1 MISSVDGAMF
11 EKEGIDISSEEELQS
26 KLEEDEWESFP
37 SLLDLDSV
45 SSEKNKLVLE
55 CPNVLALETAS
66 LVLSVCPEASHWL
79 DVSPVLGGHE
89 SHFFFRDFVD
99 WTVSIAFCNTLS
111 HEETLA
117 LSFAMALVS
126 SKKGV
131 SCQTELANISKG
143 FALSTIGV
151 TGFLSE
157 NGNAKS

>member
-1 MISSVDGAMF
+1 MF
-11 EKEGIDISSEEELQS
+11 EKEGMDISSEEELLS
-26 KLEEDEWESFP
+26 ELEEDEWESP
-37 SLLDLDSV
+37 SFSDSESV
-45 SSEKNKLVLE
+45 SSEKNRLVLE
-55 CPNVLALETAS
+55 CPNVLALETLP